1 MEDDSFDH
9 LSRREQEV
17 LWALMHGV
25 SAREIAKQSYVSLPT
40 VRSQIRAVLC
50 KLGVS
55 SQLAAVALAYQR
67 GWSPTRAGDGRNGAF
82 GHADA
87 VSVGIA

>member
-1 MEDDSFDH
+1 MEADSFEH

-25 SAREIAKQSYVSLPT
+25 SAREIAKQSYVALPT
-40 VRSQIRAVLC
+40 VRSQIRAVLS

-55 SQLAAVALAYQR
+55 SQLAAVALAYQCN
-67 GWSPTRAGDGRNGAF
+67 WSPSRGGDAGNAATGQAGT
-82 GHADA
+82 